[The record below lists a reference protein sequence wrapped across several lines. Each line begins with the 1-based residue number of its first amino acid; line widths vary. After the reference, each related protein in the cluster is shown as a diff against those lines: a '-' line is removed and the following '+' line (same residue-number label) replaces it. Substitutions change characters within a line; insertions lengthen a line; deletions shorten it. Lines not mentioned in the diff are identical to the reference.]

1 MPSNKKVASV
11 PPADIP
17 VSPVRP
23 RLLSLKNAA
32 TYLGCAFWAVRELCW
47 ARELKPIRIGKRDCI
62 DIVDLDAWIE
72 RKKKAA

>member
-1 MPSNKKVASV
+1 MPSSKNDVPASIV
-11 PPADIP
+11 SVNP
-17 VSPVRP
+17 VTP

>member
-1 MPSNKKVASV
+1 MASKKDV
-11 PPADIP
+11 P
-17 VSPVRP
+17 VSISVNPITP
-23 RLLSLKNAA
+23 RLLSLKSAA